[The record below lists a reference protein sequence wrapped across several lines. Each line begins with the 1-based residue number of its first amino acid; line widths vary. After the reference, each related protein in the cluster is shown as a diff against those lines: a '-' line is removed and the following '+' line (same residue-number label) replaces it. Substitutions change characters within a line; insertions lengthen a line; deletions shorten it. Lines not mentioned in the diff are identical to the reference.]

1 MELAPF
7 LQDGSGQLARRSV
20 RATIA
25 TTVAAGLDFAVRL
38 GSVAILARLVSPADF
53 GVVMVAGAAVA
64 IAEQFRDLGL
74 STATLQRPD
83 LSAAEVTNLFWINAA
98 AGLLLALALC
108 ALSPALAWL
117 LGDPRLIPVTCGLA
131 LTLPAGGLAVQHQA
145 LLGRNLR
152 AGPWPRCGSGP
163 GWSPLRWRSGWRHA
177 GPAAGPCFGARS
189 PRRAP
194 DGRHVVP
201 FAVAAGTAAQSRQ
214 HPPASSL
221 RGGRARLQ
229 PARRAGG
236 RQ

>member
-83 LSAAEVTNLFWINAA
+83 LSAAEVTNLFWINFY
-98 AGLLLALALC
+98 
-108 ALSPALAWL
+108 
-117 LGDPRLIPVTCGLA
+117 
-131 LTLPAGGLAVQHQA
+131 
-145 LLGRNLR
+145 
-152 AGPWPRCGSGP
+152 
-163 GWSPLRWRSGWRHA
+163 RSN
-177 GPAAGPCFGARS
+177 ARS
-189 PRRAP
+189 VFGEFRTSLVQNSSH
-194 DGRHVVP
+194 GIQYLI
-201 FAVAAGTAAQSRQ
+201 AGYFCLS
-214 HPPASSL
+214 
-221 RGGRARLQ
+221 
-229 PARRAGG
+229 
-236 RQ
+236 